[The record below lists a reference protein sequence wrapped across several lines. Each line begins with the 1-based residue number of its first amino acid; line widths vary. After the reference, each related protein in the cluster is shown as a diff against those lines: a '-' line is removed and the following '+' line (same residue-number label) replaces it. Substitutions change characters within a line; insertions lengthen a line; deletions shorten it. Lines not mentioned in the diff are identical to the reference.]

1 MLKIFNSADLVLITK
16 KIKYLEILDNILI
29 ICHVFKFKVNNF
41 KCEIVLDKKYSDLTI
56 DGKAVCIQN
65 KDRVKFIPEYEDTIC
80 FYAGKTYKLL
90 GGITVSFGKKKV
102 YIPPEEKEIE
112 IEYISSVSK
121 EDLMCNIDIF
131 VSSKVV
137 TYKFKII
144 PIIPHSSPHTDTPHK
159 ITPEVLSEIKEVIT
173 KAGSTVTSFIS
184 KEIVGEIES
193 LLNGFG
199 W

>member
-29 ICHVFKFKVNNF
+29 VCHVFKFGLFNRKS
-41 KCEIVLDKKYSDLTI
+41 EIVSDGKHSYLTI
-56 DGKAVCIQN
+56 DSKTIYIQN
-65 KDRVKFIPEYEDTIC
+65 ECTVKFIPEYENTIC
-80 FYAGKTYKLL
+80 CYDGKTYKLF
-90 GGITVSFGKKKV
+90 GGITVNFGKKKV

-112 IEYISSVSK
+112 IEYISCINK
-121 EDLMCNIDIF
+121 ENLTCNIDIC
-131 VSSKVV
+131 VGSKVV

-144 PIIPHSSPHTDTPHK
+144 PTTPHASPHTDTPHK

-193 LLNGFG
+193 LINGFG